1 MAKKTTKRARK
12 KRTLFLV
19 QNALLTALIVLM
31 AFTPI
36 GYLQIGVVKMTFIMI
51 PVAVGAITLGEK
63 SGAFLG
69 LVFGIT
75 SFIQCFGLDLFGT
88 ALLQINPV
96 YTFIMCMVPRVLMG
110 YLCGVIYKLIARKK
124 KKIALVFASFMAP
137 VLNTIFFMSL
147 LMLFFGNSNYIM
159 GIRNGAELWPFLV
172 AFVGLNGVMEIV
184 STTIIAPP
192 VASAIKKA
200 IQKYK

>member
-1 MAKKTTKRARK
+1 MAKTTKRARRRK
-12 KRTLFLV
+12 TLFLA
-19 QNALLTALIVLM
+19 QNAILTALIVLM

-88 ALLQINPV
+88 TLFSINPL
-96 YTFIMCMVPRVLMG
+96 YTFIMCIVPRVLMG
-110 YLCGVIYKLIARKK
+110 YLCGVIYKLVARKK
-124 KKIALVFASFMAP
+124 KKFALVFASFLAP
-137 VLNTIFFMSL
+137 VLNTTFFMSL
-147 LMLFFGNSNYIM
+147 LLLFFGESDYIM
-159 GIRNGAELWPFLV
+159 GIRNGAELLPFLV

-184 STTIIAPP
+184 TTTVIAPP
-192 VASAIKKA
+192 VASAVKKA
-200 IQKYK
+200 TKKFK

>member
-1 MAKKTTKRARK
+1 MAKTTKRARK
-12 KRTLFLV
+12 RKALV
-19 QNALLTALIVLM
+19 LTQNAILTALIVLM

-36 GYLQIGVVKMTFIMI
+36 GYLQLGVVKMTFIMV

-75 SFIQCFGLDLFGT
+75 SFAQCFGLDAFGT
-88 ALLQINPV
+88 TLLGINPV
-96 YTFIMCMVPRVLMG
+96 YTFIMCLVPRVLMG

-124 KKIALVFASFMAP
+124 KKFALVFASFLAP
-137 VLNTIFFMSL
+137 VLNTTFFMSL
-147 LMLFFGNSNYIM
+147 LLLFFGKSDYIM
-159 GIRNGAELWPFLV
+159 GIRNGADLLPFLV

-184 STTIIAPP
+184 TTTIIAPP
-192 VASAIKKA
+192 VASVIKKA
-200 IQKYK
+200 TKKFK

>member
-1 MAKKTTKRARK
+1 MAKTTKRARRRK
-12 KRTLFLV
+12 TLALA
-19 QNALLTALIVLM
+19 QNAILTALIVLM

-36 GYLQIGVVKMTFIMI
+36 GYLPLGPVKMTFIMV

-88 ALLQINPV
+88 TLFGINPV
-96 YTFIMCMVPRVLMG
+96 YTFIMCIVPRVLMG
-110 YLCGVIYKLIARKK
+110 YLCGVIYKFIARKK
-124 KKIALVFASFMAP
+124 RKLALVIASFFAP
-137 VLNTIFFMSL
+137 VLNTVFFMSL
-147 LMLFFGNSNYIM
+147 LMIFFGKSDYIM
-159 GIRNGAELWPFLV
+159 GIRNGADLLPFLV

-184 STTIIAPP
+184 TTTVVAPP

-200 IQKYK
+200 TQKYK

>member
-1 MAKKTTKRARK
+1 MAKTTKRARRRK
-12 KRTLFLV
+12 TLALA
-19 QNALLTALIVLM
+19 QNAILTALIVLM

-36 GYLQIGVVKMTFIMI
+36 GYLPLGPVKMTFIMV

-88 ALLQINPV
+88 TLFGINPV
-96 YTFIMCMVPRVLMG
+96 YTFIMCIVPRVLMG
-110 YLCGVIYKLIARKK
+110 YLCGVIYKFIARKK
-124 KKIALVFASFMAP
+124 RKLALVIASFFAP
-137 VLNTIFFMSL
+137 VLNTFFFMSL
-147 LMLFFGNSNYIM
+147 LMIFFGESDYIM
-159 GIRNGAELWPFLV
+159 GIRNGAELLPFLV

-184 STTIIAPP
+184 TTTVVAPP

-200 IQKYK
+200 TQKYK

>member
-1 MAKKTTKRARK
+1 MAKTTKRARK
-12 KRTLFLV
+12 KRVLFLA
-19 QNALLTALIVLM
+19 QNAILTALIVLM

-36 GYLQIGVVKMTFIMI
+36 GYLPLGPVKMTFIMV

-88 ALLQINPV
+88 TLFGINPI
-96 YTFIMCMVPRVLMG
+96 YTFIMCIVPRVLMG
-110 YLCGVIYKLIARKK
+110 YLCGVIYKLVARKK
-124 KKIALVFASFMAP
+124 KKFALVFASFLAP
-137 VLNTIFFMSL
+137 VLNTTFFMSL
-147 LMLFFGNSNYIM
+147 LLLFFGESDYIM
-159 GIRNGAELWPFLV
+159 GIRNGAELLPFLV

-184 STTIIAPP
+184 TTTVIAPP
-192 VASAIKKA
+192 VASAVKKA
-200 IQKYK
+200 TQKFK

>member
-1 MAKKTTKRARK
+1 MTKRARR

-36 GYLQIGVVKMTFIMI
+36 GYLQIGVVKMTFIMV

-75 SFIQCFGLDLFGT
+75 SFIQCFGLDAFGTTLFG
-88 ALLQINPV
+88 INPA
-96 YTFIMCMVPRVLMG
+96 YTFIMCLVPRVLMG
-110 YLCGVIYKLIARKK
+110 YLCGVAYKLIARKK
-124 KKIALVFASFMAP
+124 KKFALVFASFLAP
-137 VLNTIFFMSL
+137 VLNTVFFMSL
-147 LMLFFGNSNYIM
+147 LLLFFGNSDYIQ

-172 AFVGLNGVMEIV
+172 AFVGLNGVMEIA
-184 STTIIAPP
+184 TTTVIAPP
-192 VASAIKKA
+192 VASAVKKA
-200 IQKYK
+200 VKKFN

>member
-1 MAKKTTKRARK
+1 MAKTTKRARRRK
-12 KRTLFLV
+12 TLFLA
-19 QNALLTALIVLM
+19 QNAILTALIVLM

-36 GYLQIGVVKMTFIMI
+36 GYLPLGPVKMTFIMV

-88 ALLQINPV
+88 TLFGINPL
-96 YTFIMCMVPRVLMG
+96 YTFIMCIVPRVLMG
-110 YLCGVIYKLIARKK
+110 YLCGVIYKLVARKK
-124 KKIALVFASFMAP
+124 KKFALVFASFLAP
-137 VLNTIFFMSL
+137 VLNTTFFMSL
-147 LMLFFGNSNYIM
+147 LLLFFGESDYII
-159 GIRNGAELWPFLV
+159 GIRNGAELLPFLV

-184 STTIIAPP
+184 TTTIIAPP
-192 VASAIKKA
+192 VASAVKKA
-200 IQKYK
+200 TKKFK

>member
-1 MAKKTTKRARK
+1 MARTTKRARRRK
-12 KRTLFLV
+12 TLFLV
-19 QNALLTALIVLM
+19 QNAILTSLIVLM

-75 SFIQCFGLDLFGT
+75 SFAQCFGLDVFGT
-88 ALLQINPV
+88 TLLGINPI
-96 YTFIMCMVPRVLMG
+96 YTFIMCLVPRVLMG
-110 YLCGVIYKLIARKK
+110 YFCGAAYKLIARKMK
-124 KKIALVFASFMAP
+124 KFALVFASFLAP
-137 VLNTIFFMSL
+137 VLNTAFFMSL
-147 LMLFFGNSNYIM
+147 LLLFFGESDYIS
-159 GIRNGAELWPFLV
+159 GIRNGAEFWPFLV

-184 STTIIAPP
+184 TTTIIAPP
-192 VASAIKKA
+192 VASVVKKA
-200 IQKYK
+200 TKKFK

>member
-1 MAKKTTKRARK
+1 MAKTTKRARRRK
-12 KRTLFLV
+12 TLALA
-19 QNALLTALIVLM
+19 QNAILTALIVLM

-36 GYLQIGVVKMTFIMI
+36 GYLPLGPVKMTFIMV

-88 ALLQINPV
+88 TLFGINPV
-96 YTFIMCMVPRVLMG
+96 YTFIMCIVPRVLMG
-110 YLCGVIYKLIARKK
+110 YLCGVIYKFIARKK
-124 KKIALVFASFMAP
+124 RTLALVIASFFAP
-137 VLNTIFFMSL
+137 VLNTVFFMSL
-147 LMLFFGNSNYIM
+147 LMIFFGNSDYIM
-159 GIRNGAELWPFLV
+159 GIRNGAELLPFLV

-184 STTIIAPP
+184 TTTVVAPP

-200 IQKYK
+200 TQKYK

>member
-1 MAKKTTKRARK
+1 MAKTTKRARRRK
-12 KRTLFLV
+12 NLFLA
-19 QNALLTALIVLM
+19 QNAILTALIVLM

-69 LVFGIT
+69 LVFGVT

-88 ALLQINPV
+88 TLFGINPL
-96 YTFIMCMVPRVLMG
+96 YTFIMCIVPRVLMG
-110 YLCGVIYKLIARKK
+110 YLCGVIYKLVARKK
-124 KKIALVFASFMAP
+124 KKFALVFASFLAP
-137 VLNTIFFMSL
+137 VLNTTFFMSL
-147 LMLFFGNSNYIM
+147 LLLFFGESDYIM
-159 GIRNGAELWPFLV
+159 GIRNGAELLPFLV

-184 STTIIAPP
+184 TTTVIAPP
-192 VASAIKKA
+192 VASAVKKA
-200 IQKYK
+200 TQKFK

>member
-1 MAKKTTKRARK
+1 MAKTTKRARRRK
-12 KRTLFLV
+12 TLALA
-19 QNALLTALIVLM
+19 QNAILTALIVLM

-36 GYLQIGVVKMTFIMI
+36 GYLPLGPVKMTFIMV
-51 PVAVGAITLGEK
+51 PAAVGAITLGEK

-88 ALLQINPV
+88 TLFGINPV
-96 YTFIMCMVPRVLMG
+96 YTFIMCIVPRVLMG
-110 YLCGVIYKLIARKK
+110 YLCGVIYKFIARKK
-124 KKIALVFASFMAP
+124 RKLALVIASFFAP
-137 VLNTIFFMSL
+137 VLNTFFFMSL
-147 LMLFFGNSNYIM
+147 LMIFFGNSDYIM
-159 GIRNGAELWPFLV
+159 GIRNGAELLPFLV

-184 STTIIAPP
+184 TTTVVAPP

-200 IQKYK
+200 TQKYK

>member
-1 MAKKTTKRARK
+1 MAKTTKRARRRK
-12 KRTLFLV
+12 TLALA
-19 QNALLTALIVLM
+19 QNAILTALIVLM

-36 GYLQIGVVKMTFIMI
+36 GYLPLGPVKMTFIMV

-88 ALLQINPV
+88 TLFGINPV
-96 YTFIMCMVPRVLMG
+96 YTFIMCIVPRVLMG
-110 YLCGVIYKLIARKK
+110 YLCGVIYKFIARKK
-124 KKIALVFASFMAP
+124 RKLALVIASFFAP
-137 VLNTIFFMSL
+137 VLNTFFFMNL
-147 LMLFFGNSNYIM
+147 LMIFFGNSDYII
-159 GIRNGAELWPFLV
+159 GIRNGAELLPFLV

-184 STTIIAPP
+184 TTTVVAPP

-200 IQKYK
+200 TQKYK

>member
-1 MAKKTTKRARK
+1 MARMTKRARR

-36 GYLQIGVVKMTFIMI
+36 GYLQIGVVKMTFIMV

-75 SFIQCFGLDLFGT
+75 SFIQCFGLDAFGTTLFG
-88 ALLQINPV
+88 INPA
-96 YTFIMCMVPRVLMG
+96 YTFIMCLVPRVLMG
-110 YLCGVIYKLIARKK
+110 YLCGVAYKLIARKK
-124 KKIALVFASFMAP
+124 KKFALVFASFLAP
-137 VLNTIFFMSL
+137 VLNTVFFMSL
-147 LMLFFGNSNYIM
+147 LLLFFGNSDYIQ

-172 AFVGLNGVMEIV
+172 AFVGLNGVMEIA
-184 STTIIAPP
+184 TTTVIAPP
-192 VASAIKKA
+192 VASTIKKA
-200 IQKYK
+200 TQKYK

>member
-1 MAKKTTKRARK
+1 MAKTTKRARRRK
-12 KRTLFLV
+12 TLFLA
-19 QNALLTALIVLM
+19 QNAILTALIVLM

-88 ALLQINPV
+88 TLFGINPL
-96 YTFIMCMVPRVLMG
+96 YTFIMCIVPRVLMG
-110 YLCGVIYKLIARKK
+110 YLCGVIYKLVARKK
-124 KKIALVFASFMAP
+124 KKFALVFASFLAP
-137 VLNTIFFMSL
+137 VLNTTFFMSL
-147 LMLFFGNSNYIM
+147 LLLFFGESDYIM
-159 GIRNGAELWPFLV
+159 GIRNGAELLPFLV

-184 STTIIAPP
+184 TTTVIAPP
-192 VASAIKKA
+192 VASAVKKA
-200 IQKYK
+200 TKKFK

>member
-1 MAKKTTKRARK
+1 MAKTTKRARRK
-12 KRTLFLV
+12 QTISLA

-63 SGAFLG
+63 VGAFLG

-75 SFIQCFGLDLFGT
+75 SFVQCFGLDLFGT
-88 ALLQINPV
+88 TLLGINPV
-96 YTFIMCMVPRVLMG
+96 YTFIMCIVPRVLMG
-110 YLCGVIYKLIARKK
+110 YLCGVIYKLMARKK
-124 KKIALVFASFMAP
+124 KKLALVLASFLAP
-137 VLNTIFFMSL
+137 VLNTVFFMSC
-147 LMLFFGNSNYIM
+147 LMLFFGSSDYIM
-159 GIRNGAELWPFLV
+159 GIRNGAELLPFLV
-172 AFVGLNGVMEIV
+172 AFVGLNGVMEV
-184 STTIIAPP
+184 VTTTIIAPP

-200 IQKYK
+200 TQKFK